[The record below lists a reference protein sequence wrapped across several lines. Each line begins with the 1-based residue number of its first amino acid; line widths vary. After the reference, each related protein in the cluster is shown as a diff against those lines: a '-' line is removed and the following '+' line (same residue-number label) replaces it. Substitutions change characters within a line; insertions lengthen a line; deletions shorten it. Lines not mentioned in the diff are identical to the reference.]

1 MSMQG
6 VQTMSRSCRL
16 VFLVVGIV
24 FILAACGSSSPTASP
39 AATGTPAPLDTP
51 EETPV
56 PPTESPAATAEP
68 APTTGLAGTS
78 WKLMTSDGTTVP
90 KGVEITAEFRADGAL
105 SGSGGCNT
113 YTAAYTLT
121 GESIT
126 IENIASTM
134 MACDDPKAS
143 AETAYLGALEKV
155 STWTI
160 DGTSL
165 TLTGPDGQPTL
176 VYAKAFK
183 FGGTS
188 WQLATIDGA
197 EVAAVV
203 TATLQFGED
212 GQVSGSGGCNTYG
225 GPFTVKGHQIDIGPL
240 ISTRMACPAAQT
252 AVETAFLGGLEE
264 VVSWK
269 VGGGR
274 LTLLGPKGKPTLVFD
289 RPQ

>member
-1 MSMQG
+1 MMN
-6 VQTMSRSCRL
+6 RSCL
-16 VFLVVGIV
+16 LAFLVAGMV
-24 FILAACGSSSPTASP
+24 FTLAACGSSSPTASP
-39 AATGTPAPLDTP
+39 AATGTPAALETP
-51 EETPV
+51 EVTV
-56 PPTESPAATAEP
+56 APPTESPAATVEP

-78 WKLMTSDGTTVP
+78 WKLLTSDGTTVP
-90 KGVEITAEFRADGAL
+90 KGVEITAEFGADGAV

-113 YTAAYTLT
+113 YSAKYTVT

-126 IENIASTM
+126 IEGIASTM
-134 MACDDPKAS
+134 MACDDPLAT
-143 AETAYLGALEKV
+143 AETAYFGALEKV
-155 STWTI
+155 SVWAI
-160 DGTSL
+160 DGASL

-176 VYAKAFK
+176 VFAKAFK

-188 WQLATIDGA
+188 WQLATING
-197 EVAAVV
+197 EKVAADV

-225 GPFTVKGHQIDIGPL
+225 GPYTVKGHQIDIGPL
-240 ISTRMACPAAQT
+240 ISTRMACPTAQT
-252 AVETAFLGGLEE
+252 AVETVFLGGLEE